1 MYLWQSVSV
10 CQRETNKTMVLV
22 VTRSGAGRS
31 ISSGRVGGKQR
42 VECRGIG
49 RNDGMMMTDDRKRG
63 SLKER

>member
-1 MYLWQSVSV
+1 
-10 CQRETNKTMVLV
+10 MVLV

-31 ISSGRVGGKQR
+31 SSSGRAGVKQR